1 MLVCNHFLFNVKI
14 VILFVKMNVFSLPLG
29 HSTTQSS
36 HRNRIADASEG
47 LHIGI
52 LEQLKSKSQLPTVIA
67 FNHTYFYFLFKDKGQ
82 KSNYS
87 GYILLE
93 KQDFIRCHF
102 PNGWHRLK
110 DSIGDGVQID
120 FPVKVRLFL
129 SWSPKTHSLTGESI
143 TPCPRYRPE
152 KLSISFCKA
161 SCSPT

>member
-1 MLVCNHFLFNVKI
+1 M
-14 VILFVKMNVFSLPLG
+14 
-29 HSTTQSS
+29 
-36 HRNRIADASEG
+36 
-47 LHIGI
+47 
-52 LEQLKSKSQLPTVIA
+52 
-67 FNHTYFYFLFKDKGQ
+67 FKDKGR
-82 KSNYS
+82 KSNDS

-102 PNGWHRLK
+102 PNGWHRLI

-161 SCSPT
+161 ACSLIWDKLKKPRLDLILFGIVYLLRNRKSIFFSSSSHILILSQIFHIYNLEVLAVCRLFYNLLSKYKGHKSRPPLH

>member
-1 MLVCNHFLFNVKI
+1 M
-14 VILFVKMNVFSLPLG
+14 
-29 HSTTQSS
+29 
-36 HRNRIADASEG
+36 
-47 LHIGI
+47 
-52 LEQLKSKSQLPTVIA
+52 
-67 FNHTYFYFLFKDKGQ
+67 FKDKGR
-82 KSNYS
+82 KSNDS

-102 PNGWHRLK
+102 PNGWHRLI

-161 SCSPT
+161 ACSLTWDKLKKPRLDLILLTLCIYYKIENLYFFSSSSRFLILSQIFHMYNLEVLAVCRLFYNENNF

>member
-1 MLVCNHFLFNVKI
+1 MLFF
-14 VILFVKMNVFSLPLG
+14 KMNVFFLALRSFNNPRL
-29 HSTTQSS
+29 TQQE
-36 HRNRIADASEG
+36 IADASEG

-52 LEQLKSKSQLPTVIA
+52 LEQLKSKSQFPTVIA
-67 FNHTYFYFLFKDKGQ
+67 FNHTYFNFLFKDKGR
-82 KSNYS
+82 KSNDS
-87 GYILLE
+87 GYILFE

-102 PNGWHRLK
+102 PNGWHRLI

-161 SCSPT
+161 ACSLT